1 MATQNNEMLKGSPN
15 EKITINSQEEFKRKL
30 NISNLPDTDLK
41 EYFTEPLETTR
52 GELME
57 LRKKYLEGE
66 PNTDSLKSFLVER
79 KNKILDTAKKQAEKL
94 KEVTGDI
101 KKSLNIE
108 KQKNQEGIIDSN
120 QAEKTADKAL
130 ESIENVKEN
139 AGEKATIV
147 GNKAKDL
154 TNKAKETV
162 KKGTDALKVGD
173 FIKLLEETKEDG
185 GILGFFAGILLFL
198 LKLVGYGKL
207 EETKEMIKQKLNPEE
222 IEKTKEAVRKTII
235 NSYPKSEEYVN
246 KILENPKIITEE
258 KIRTLYE
265 KIKSGEKLTLSDLK
279 DEFKELDIEKFL
291 KEKKDQTIELLYK
304 EIQEEIEK
312 KYDKS
317 LDDGQVIELRRLIET
332 KLKIGNNNIE
342 RLEQRIIKDNQI
354 QVKDVMP
361 ILSEIGASS
370 VSFIIGLVTS
380 NIISA
385 SDIALEIAYK
395 GVNVM
400 KLSIGALGLSE
411 TINIENIYKDFD
423 GLGDTEKAVL
433 IGLLYRKGGIFLNLV
448 GNLSAGIS
456 RLTLETILP
465 TNSGVDGFKILKDGF
480 SDNANL
486 KQIQNFEK
494 IEKALIGTKEIPE
507 GTTILKESIQNV
519 NDVKKNFITIEM
531 FEKSNGDVNKF
542 YELVNEYETKSNI
555 KLNLKKFNT
564 FDELKNGLSE
574 IFSSGYTSK
583 TNGSIRNIKNK
594 ALGFGL
600 ESAIHDLNKQIE
612 VIKNNQAR
620 IVLGKLNLSPF
631 KKITDVIDLSKIS
644 RLGDRFLFELRS
656 KDEAKAFAKQMNELA
671 KQSPKLI
678 SAIFDKLPIIAVTG
692 LAASGEDDFLKS
704 MQNEMPYL
712 LPLVGPILM
721 IADSGVEWSGFNP
734 KFIKP
739 EQTLIAG
746 ALLTVDGF
754 FGLREFQK
762 GGFTGLGKY
771 LAKPIKDVYE
781 IGKGTV
787 EIGQKLYRGGSVFN
801 KELVV
806 KAVEKTK
813 LIKGKA
819 RLIAIIGM
827 IGIGAFE
834 IAYAGDDKLKDY
846 FKDGKLDQEKIKQDS
861 DELSLTE
868 KTEVI
873 KMIFLEEYNEK
884 TIEGIDFK
892 LNSNKSLEI
901 TSINEKIQSDW
912 IINNDIKDNLN
923 NLLGIDKFDFIYKQ
937 KTA

>member
-1 MATQNNEMLKGSPN
+1 MATQNNEMLKWSPN

-57 LRKKYLEGE
+57 LRKKYLEWE

-94 KEVTGDI
+94 KEVTWDI

-108 KQKNQEGIIDSN
+108 KQKNQEWIIDSN

-139 AGEKATIV
+139 AWEKATIV
-147 GNKAKDL
+147 WNKAKDL

-162 KKGTDALKVGD
+162 KKWTDALKVWD
-173 FIKLLEETKEDG
+173 FIKLLEETKEDW
-185 GILGFFAGILLFL
+185 GILGFFAWILLFL
-198 LKLVGYGKL
+198 LKLVWYGKL

-317 LDDGQVIELRRLIET
+317 LDDWQVIELRRLIET
-332 KLKIGNNNIE
+332 KLKIWNNNIE

-361 ILSEIGASS
+361 ILSEIWASS
-370 VSFIIGLVTS
+370 VSFIIWLVTS

-400 KLSIGALGLSE
+400 KLSIWALWLSE

-423 GLGDTEKAVL
+423 WLWDTEKAVL
-433 IGLLYRKGGIFLNLV
+433 IWLLYRKWWIFLNLV
-448 GNLSAGIS
+448 WNLSAWIS

-465 TNSGVDGFKILKDGF
+465 TNSWVDWFKILKDWF

-494 IEKALIGTKEIPE
+494 IEKALIWTKEIPE
-507 GTTILKESIQNV
+507 WTTILKESIQNV

-531 FEKSNGDVNKF
+531 FEKSNWDVNKF

-564 FDELKNGLSE
+564 FDELKNWLSE
-574 IFSSGYTSK
+574 IFSSWYTSK

-594 ALGFGL
+594 ALWFWL

-620 IVLGKLNLSPF
+620 IVLWKLNLSPF

-644 RLGDRFLFELRS
+644 RLWDRFLFELRS

-678 SAIFDKLPIIAVTG
+678 SAIFDKLPIIAVTW
-692 LAASGEDDFLKS
+692 LAASWEDDFLKS

-712 LPLVGPILM
+712 LPLVWPILM
-721 IADSGVEWSGFNP
+721 IADSWVEWSWFNP

-739 EQTLIAG
+739 EQTLIAW
-746 ALLTVDGF
+746 ALLTVDWF
-754 FGLREFQK
+754 FWLREFQK
-762 GGFTGLGKY
+762 WWFTWLWKY

-781 IGKGTV
+781 IWKWTV
-787 EIGQKLYRGGSVFN
+787 EIWQKLYRWWSVFN

-813 LIKGKA
+813 LIKWKA
-819 RLIAIIGM
+819 RLIAIIWM
-827 IGIGAFE
+827 IWIWAFE
-834 IAYAGDDKLKDY
+834 IAYAWDDKLKDY
-846 FKDGKLDQEKIKQDS
+846 FKDWKLDQEKIKQDS

-884 TIEGIDFK
+884 TIEWIDFK

-923 NLLGIDKFDFIYKQ
+923 NLLWIDKFDFIYKQ